1 MNEFANLLSAFVKE
15 KGVKIQPF
23 ARYCGYD
30 RANMYKILKGQ
41 RNIPGRE
48 IVEKAVKYMHLLP
61 SEEEKLWE
69 AYEISAQGSDNY
81 YRRKEVQKF
90 FTEPILSSNVNITAL
105 TEGEPAKFGI
115 LNNES
120 IPLRGGYEIDAALFR
135 LIGEESRNKDGHLRL
150 MIQPESNSL
159 SSILSVHGNYACNT
173 RIDHIVCLSS
183 NPENVY
189 RKKNYNLDCL
199 RCVLPLYNYNYD
211 YNTWYYYSKIPVQ
224 EKKFGLFP
232 YMVLSSK
239 YACVLTADMQKGYI
253 TAKPEILRICEEIF
267 EECLKESKPM
277 IRRLTDLDE
286 QFEVTGKILK
296 NKDQVQ
302 SFQMTP
308 CLTPVL
314 TEQIY
319 EKYLKKEL
327 PGREKLIQTLY
338 TYGEE
343 IKRSDIQYVTSLEGI
358 KRFLKTGIISEWP
371 PELYDPL
378 EMDDRIQLIKD
389 LIFSD
394 NGINIR
400 ILKKTVGNFDAEIYL
415 CVSREYG
422 ILKFIVPE
430 KQMQLHLVLE
440 ETGLLFSFFD
450 FCENL
455 STEQIF
461 SSSEE
466 IESFLENWQLSE
478 KVLF

>member
-41 RNIPGRE
+41 RNLPGRE

-105 TEGEPAKFGI
+105 TEGEPAKFG
-115 LNNES
+115 
-120 IPLRGGYEIDAALFR
+120 
-135 LIGEESRNKDGHLRL
+135 
-150 MIQPESNSL
+150 
-159 SSILSVHGNYACNT
+159 
-173 RIDHIVCLSS
+173 
-183 NPENVY
+183 
-189 RKKNYNLDCL
+189 
-199 RCVLPLYNYNYD
+199 
-211 YNTWYYYSKIPVQ
+211 
-224 EKKFGLFP
+224 LFP

-267 EECLKESKPM
+267 EECLEESKPM

>member
-41 RNIPGRE
+41 RNLPGRE
-48 IVEKAVKYMHLLP
+48 IVEKAAKYMHLLP
-61 SEEEKLWE
+61 SEEEELWE
-69 AYEISAQGSDNY
+69 AYKISAQGSDNY

-90 FTEPILSSNVNITAL
+90 FTEPILSSNVNVTAL

-159 SSILSVHGNYACNT
+159 SSILAVHGNYACNT

-232 YMVLSSK
+232 YMVLSSQ
-239 YACVLTADMQKGYI
+239 YACILTADMQKGYI
-253 TAKPEILRICEEIF
+253 TAEPEILRICEEIF
-267 EECLKESKPM
+267 EECLEESKPM

-296 NKDQVQ
+296 NKAQVQ

-319 EKYLKKEL
+319 EKYL
-327 PGREKLIQTLY
+327 
-338 TYGEE
+338 
-343 IKRSDIQYVTSLEGI
+343 
-358 KRFLKTGIISEWP
+358 
-371 PELYDPL
+371 
-378 EMDDRIQLIKD
+378 
-389 LIFSD
+389 
-394 NGINIR
+394 
-400 ILKKTVGNFDAEIYL
+400 
-415 CVSREYG
+415 
-422 ILKFIVPE
+422 
-430 KQMQLHLVLE
+430 
-440 ETGLLFSFFD
+440 
-450 FCENL
+450 
-455 STEQIF
+455 
-461 SSSEE
+461 
-466 IESFLENWQLSE
+466 
-478 KVLF
+478 

>member
-1 MNEFANLLSAFVKE
+1 
-15 KGVKIQPF
+15 
-23 ARYCGYD
+23 
-30 RANMYKILKGQ
+30 
-41 RNIPGRE
+41 
-48 IVEKAVKYMHLLP
+48 
-61 SEEEKLWE
+61 
-69 AYEISAQGSDNY
+69 
-81 YRRKEVQKF
+81 
-90 FTEPILSSNVNITAL
+90 
-105 TEGEPAKFGI
+105 
-115 LNNES
+115 
-120 IPLRGGYEIDAALFR
+120 
-135 LIGEESRNKDGHLRL
+135 
-150 MIQPESNSL
+150 
-159 SSILSVHGNYACNT
+159 
-173 RIDHIVCLSS
+173 
-183 NPENVY
+183 
-189 RKKNYNLDCL
+189 
-199 RCVLPLYNYNYD
+199 
-211 YNTWYYYSKIPVQ
+211 
-224 EKKFGLFP
+224 
-232 YMVLSSK
+232 
-239 YACVLTADMQKGYI
+239 
-253 TAKPEILRICEEIF
+253 
-267 EECLKESKPM
+267 M
-277 IRRLTDLDE
+277 IRRITDLDE

-327 PGREKLIQTLY
+327 PGREKLIQTLC

-430 KQMQLHLVLE
+430 KQMQLHLMLE

-455 STEQIF
+455 STEQMF

-466 IESFLENWQLSE
+466 IESFLEN
-478 KVLF
+478 